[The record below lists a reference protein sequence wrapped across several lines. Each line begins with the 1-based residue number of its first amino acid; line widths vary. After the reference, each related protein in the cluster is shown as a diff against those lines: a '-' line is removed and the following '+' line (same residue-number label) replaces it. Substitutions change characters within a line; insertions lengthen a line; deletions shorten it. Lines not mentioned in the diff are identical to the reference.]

1 MSEQRSSASTTLMYL
16 VLGPAAVGAVAELAT
31 LQASLTAVAGLALL
45 LGLLFAFIPLPP
57 RS

>member
-1 MSEQRSSASTTLMYL
+1 
-16 VLGPAAVGAVAELAT
+16 VAELAT

-45 LGLLFAFIPLPP
+45 LSVLFVFLPLPGR